1 MKDDQIADFILKG
14 DKPSRGKAVQWVY
27 DSCYSIVAKLISDQ
41 GGTQEDAEDVFQEG
55 MMILYQ
61 NILSQKFKGDSS
73 IKTYF
78 ISICKN
84 VWFGMYK
91 KRVKDDK
98 LAKELQTHP
107 DDTKPM
113 RYDIKALR
121 EIINTLSGDCARIL
135 VYYYYEN
142 SSMDQL
148 KETFG
153 LGSIQAAKNKKYRC
167 LKYLARKISEMGLN
181 YQTFII

>member
-1 MKDDQIADFILKG
+1 MKDDQIRDVLPNG
-14 DKPSRGKAVQWVY
+14 DKQSRKESVKWMY
-27 DSCYSIVAKLISDQ
+27 DSYYGIVAKLIREL
-41 GGTQEDAEDVFQEG
+41 GGVDEDAKDVFQEA

-73 IKTYF
+73 LKTYF

-84 VWFGMYK
+84 IWFGMYK

-98 LAKELQTHP
+98 IAKELQTNP
-107 DDTKPM
+107 DDRKPM
-113 RYDIKALR
+113 RYDFKALSD
-121 EIINTLSGDCARIL
+121 IINTLSDDCARIL

-153 LGSIQAAKNKKYRC
+153 LGSVQAAKNKKYRC

-181 YQTFII
+181 YQTFIL